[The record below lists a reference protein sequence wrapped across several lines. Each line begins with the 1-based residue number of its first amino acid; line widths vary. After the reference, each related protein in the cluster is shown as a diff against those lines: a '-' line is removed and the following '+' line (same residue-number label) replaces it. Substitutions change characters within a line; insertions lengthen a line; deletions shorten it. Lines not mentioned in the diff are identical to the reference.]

1 MRKFGQKLDTF
12 HIIFIVFAVFF
23 SFILFLS
30 IPSLFDYKKLQSKIA
45 KEIESDFNLIIN
57 NISEINYRFVPS
69 PHLIISKG
77 SVQLNNETTSISNFK
92 DLKIYISLPKLYNG
106 KLIKIKK
113 IVFNEDNFKI
123 NLENLKLISQHLD
136 EKNINKLKIKKS
148 KLFFYNNIN
157 EVTTISPI
165 RNLNYFT
172 DNRTKKK
179 KLKIIG
185 NLFDTNYNF
194 YWEKDLGGKKLSN
207 FSLKF
212 RNPTINFENT
222 LILNSKDKKKGLLK
236 INIVNQKLLL
246 DYEHNKENIIFKSL
260 DKSNDILST
269 KGNIELNPFYF
280 DIQAVLKKQN
290 ITKLIH
296 FLSSTFLEI
305 KTNVHPNL
313 SGKIN
318 IQLEKMRN
326 AYFNSGYLNFQIADS
341 GIKLKNN
348 LINIRNIGNLIIKD
362 TLIYKDNENII
373 FASKLEI
380 NVQNQDQFYKRLSI
394 SKKNRVKIDK
404 IFVILEKNLDKDI
417 YTLSE
422 IYINKDPNLKFTKDF
437 LITIDKNRFDNF
449 QKFRSSIQSEFEKF
463 N

>member
-12 HIIFIVFAVFF
+12 HIIFIAFAVFF
-23 SFILFLS
+23 SLILFLS
-30 IPSLFDYKKLQSKIA
+30 IPSLFDYKKLQSKIVN
-45 KEIESDFNLIIN
+45 KIESDFDLIISN
-57 NISEINYRFVPS
+57 VSEISYRFVPS

-77 SVQLNNETTSISNFK
+77 SVQLNNEMIPISNFK

-106 KLIKIKK
+106 KFIKIKK
-113 IVFNEDNFKI
+113 IVFNDDNFNI

-136 EKNINKLKIKKS
+136 DKKINNLKIKKS
-148 KLFFYNNIN
+148 KLFFFKNSN

-165 RNLNYFT
+165 SDLNYST
-172 DNRTKKK
+172 DYRSNKK

-194 YWEKDLGGKKLSN
+194 YWEKDLDGKKLSK

-212 RNPTINFENT
+212 RNPTINFDNT
-222 LILNSKDKKKGLLK
+222 LISNFKDKKEGLLK
-236 INIVNQKLLL
+236 VNIINQKMLL

-269 KGNIELNPFYF
+269 RGKIELNPFYF
-280 DIQAVLKKQN
+280 DILAILKKQN
-290 ITKLIH
+290 ITKLID

-318 IQLEKMRN
+318 IKLEKIQN

-341 GIKLKNN
+341 EIKLKNN
-348 LINIRNIGNLIIKD
+348 KINIRNIGDLIIKD
-362 TLIYKDNENII
+362 TLIYKDKGDII

-380 NVQNQDQFYKRLSI
+380 NIQNQDQFYKRLSI

-404 IFVILEKNLDKDI
+404 IFVILEKNIDKDN
-417 YTLSE
+417 YMLSE
-422 IYINKDPNLKFTKDF
+422 IFINKDPNFKFTKDF
-437 LITIDKNRFDNF
+437 LITINKNRFDNF
-449 QKFRSSIQSEFEKF
+449 QQFRSSVQTEFEKF

>member
-12 HIIFIVFAVFF
+12 HIIFIAFAVFF
-23 SFILFLS
+23 SLILFLS
-30 IPSLFDYKKLQSKIA
+30 IPSLFDYKKLQSKIVN
-45 KEIESDFNLIIN
+45 KIESDFDLIISN
-57 NISEINYRFVPS
+57 VSEISYRFVPS

-77 SVQLNNETTSISNFK
+77 SVQLNNEMIPISNFK

-106 KLIKIKK
+106 KFIKIKK
-113 IVFNEDNFKI
+113 IVFNDDNFNI

-136 EKNINKLKIKKS
+136 DKKINNLKIKKS
-148 KLFFYNNIN
+148 KLFFFKNSN

-165 RNLNYFT
+165 SDLNYST
-172 DNRTKKK
+172 DYRSNKK

-194 YWEKDLGGKKLSN
+194 YWEKDLDGKKLSK

-212 RNPTINFENT
+212 RNPTINFDNT
-222 LILNSKDKKKGLLK
+222 LISNFKDKKEGLLK
-236 INIVNQKLLL
+236 VNIINQKMLL

-269 KGNIELNPFYF
+269 RGKIELNPFYF
-280 DIQAVLKKQN
+280 DILAILKKQN
-290 ITKLIH
+290 ITKLID

-318 IQLEKMRN
+318 IKLEKIQN
-326 AYFNSGYLNFQIADS
+326 AYFNYGYLNFQIEDS
-341 GIKLKNN
+341 EIKLKNN
-348 LINIRNIGNLIIKD
+348 KINIRNIGDLIIKD
-362 TLIYKDNENII
+362 TLIYKDKGDII

-380 NVQNQDQFYKRLSI
+380 NIQNQDQFYKRLSI

-404 IFVILEKNLDKDI
+404 IFVILEKNIDKDN
-417 YTLSE
+417 YMLSE
-422 IYINKDPNLKFTKDF
+422 IFINKDPNFKFTKDF
-437 LITIDKNRFDNF
+437 LITINKNRFDNF
-449 QKFRSSIQSEFEKF
+449 QQFRSSVQTEFEKF

>member
-45 KEIESDFNLIIN
+45 NEIESDFNLIIN

-77 SVQLNNETTSISNFK
+77 SVQLNNETNSISNFK

-106 KLIKIKK
+106 KFIEIKK
-113 IVFNEDNFKI
+113 IAFNEENFNI

-136 EKNINKLKIKKS
+136 KKNINNLKIKKS
-148 KLFFYNNIN
+148 KIFFFKNSN

-165 RNLNYFT
+165 SDLNYFT
-172 DNRTKKK
+172 DYRSNKK

-194 YWEKDLGGKKLSN
+194 YWEKDLDGKKLSK

-212 RNPTINFENT
+212 RNPTINFDNT
-222 LILNSKDKKKGLLK
+222 LISNFKDKKEGLLK
-236 INIVNQKLLL
+236 VNITNQKMLL
-246 DYEHNKENIIFKSL
+246 DYEYNKENIIFKSL

-269 KGNIELNPFYF
+269 RGNIELNPFYF
-280 DIQAVLKKQN
+280 DILAILKKQN
-290 ITKLIH
+290 ITKLID

-326 AYFNSGYLNFQIADS
+326 AYFNSGYLNFQIANS
-341 GIKLKNN
+341 EIKLKNN
-348 LINIRNIGNLIIKD
+348 IINIRNIGNLIIKD

-404 IFVILEKNLDKDI
+404 IFVILEKNLDKNI

-437 LITIDKNRFDNF
+437 LITIDKNSFDNF

>member
-1 MRKFGQKLDTF
+1 MGCKLDLPLGPSFRDAHIEADLQARLDEGRNVWAIGDVHGHLGTF
-12 HIIFIVFAVFF
+12 RALMH
-23 SFILFLS
+23 
-30 IPSLFDYKKLQSKIA
+30 
-45 KEIESDFNLIIN
+45 
-57 NISEINYRFVPS
+57 R
-69 PHLIISKG
+69 
-77 SVQLNNETTSISNFK
+77 
-92 DLKIYISLPKLYNG
+92 
-106 KLIKIKK
+106 
-113 IVFNEDNFKI
+113 
-123 NLENLKLISQHLD
+123 LKLNPEDRVVCLGDMIDRGPDSAGVID
-136 EKNINKLKIKKS
+136 
-148 KLFFYNNIN
+148 F
-157 EVTTISPI
+157 I
-165 RNLNYFT
+165 RT
-172 DNRTKKK
+172 HPQ
-179 KLKIIG
+179 IIC
-185 NLFDTNYNF
+185 L
-194 YWEKDLGGKKLSN
+194 
-207 FSLKF
+207 
-212 RNPTINFENT
+212 
-222 LILNSKDKKKGLLK
+222 
-236 INIVNQKLLL
+236 
-246 DYEHNKENIIFKSL
+246 
-260 DKSNDILST
+260 
-269 KGNIELNPFYF
+269 KGNIEINPFYF

-290 ITKLIH
+290 ITKLIN

-422 IYINKDPNLKFTKDF
+422 IFINKDPNFKFTKDF

-449 QKFRSSIQSEFEKF
+449 QKFRSSIQTEFEKF